1 MLSSVGEGPDNA
13 SATARAS
20 IGHYDDA
27 VTARLDG
34 DVTKPTPRDRGSGL
48 KVGRLFGIPIYATPA
63 WFLVPIVISY
73 LFEPNVAA
81 AVPGIGRW
89 SLAVAFVYALLL
101 YASVLLHELSHAL
114 VALRFG
120 LPVRRIT
127 LHLLGGLSEIE
138 EEPPTPWR
146 EFAVAAAGPALSLAL
161 GGVGIVL
168 TLVLPD
174 GTVLK
179 LLALGLA
186 WSNLLVGVFNLLPGL
201 PLDGGRILRS
211 MVWAVTHKPHTGTV
225 VAARAGQALAVFVV
239 LIGIYLASQ
248 RTDTT
253 NRLVSLI
260 WAGLL
265 ASFIWVGAGQS
276 LLAAR
281 LRRRLAG
288 LSVRGLTRRAL
299 PVSGDLPLS
308 EAIRQAQQV
317 NAGGLVVIDGNGR
330 PSAVV
335 NEAAVTA
342 TPEHRRPWMR
352 VADVARALSPE
363 LEVGVHL
370 DGEKLVRVMQR
381 HPATEYLVVE
391 PNGDVFGVLA
401 TSDVERALARA

>member
-1 MLSSVGEGPDNA
+1 MAPV
-13 SATARAS
+13 T
-20 IGHYDDA
+20 YDGA
-27 VTARLDG
+27 VSARLDRE
-34 DVTKPTPRDRGSGL
+34 VAKPTPRERGNGL

-63 WFLVPIVISY
+63 WFVVPIVISY
-73 LFEPNVAA
+73 LFAPNVAA
-81 AVPGIGRW
+81 AVPGIGSW
-89 SLAVAFVYALLL
+89 SLVVAFVYALLL

-161 GGVGIVL
+161 GGVGIAL

-174 GTVLK
+174 GTVVN

-186 WSNLLVGVFNLLPGL
+186 WSNILVGVFNLLPGL

-211 MVWAVTHKPHTGTV
+211 IVWAVTRRPHTGTV
-225 VAARAGQALAVFVV
+225 VAARAGQVLAVVVV
-239 LIGIYLASQ
+239 LIGLYLASQ

-253 NRLVSLI
+253 NRIVSLL

-281 LRRRLAG
+281 LRHRLAG
-288 LSVRGLTRRAL
+288 LTVRGLTRRAV
-299 PVSGDLPLS
+299 PVPGDLPLS
-308 EAIRQAQQV
+308 EAIRQAQQAH
-317 NAGGLVVIDGNGR
+317 AGGLVVVDGNGR
-330 PSAVV
+330 PAAVV

-352 VADVARALSPE
+352 VADVSRQLSPE
-363 LEVGVHL
+363 LELGADL
-370 DGEKLVRVMQR
+370 DGEKLVRAMQR
-381 HPATEYLVVE
+381 HPATEYLVRE
-391 PNGDVFGVLA
+391 SNGDVFGVLA
-401 TSDVERALARA
+401 ASDVERALVRA